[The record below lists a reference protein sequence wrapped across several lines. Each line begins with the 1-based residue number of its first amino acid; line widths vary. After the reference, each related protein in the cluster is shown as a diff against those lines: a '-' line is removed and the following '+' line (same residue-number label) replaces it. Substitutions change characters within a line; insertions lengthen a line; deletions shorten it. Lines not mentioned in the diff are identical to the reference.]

1 MQATTKN
8 SSSTDRVRQYRQRQR
23 NANRKL
29 VRLYLDADT
38 SDKLEQLASGQ
49 PIAAL
54 AKALLTTAITH
65 AWAARA
71 AQQQVD
77 RKEREGRRQ
86 AAPQPAAK
94 ADSAKSAHF
103 LGRRRSIAGL
113 DDATGKP
120 GS

>member
-1 MQATTKN
+1 MPAMTGN

-29 VRLYLDADT
+29 VRFYLDAESAT
-38 SDKLEQLASGQ
+38 KLDQLAIGQ
-49 PIAAL
+49 PHAAL
-54 AKALLTTAITH
+54 AEALLTTAITH
-65 AWAARA
+65 AWAARE
-71 AQQQVD
+71 AQQRD
-77 RKEREGRRQ
+77 REEREGRSQ

-94 ADSAKSAHF
+94 ADSARSAHF